1 VAFKQFE
8 LEGIG
13 PLKVYKRRGTR
24 NIRLS
29 VDHAGKV
36 RVSIPTW
43 LPYKT
48 GLSYAVS
55 KQGWLTAQLAT
66 HAQQLYANGQSIGK
80 QHVLYFEPTT
90 NRAIRTS
97 RKSEQIIIYY
107 PDRLSVTDNLVQA
120 AAGKAAVKAL
130 RHEAEQHLPE
140 RLQDLA
146 NLHDFSF
153 KSVSIRQLK
162 SRWGS
167 CDQDKNIKLNLYLMQ
182 LPWELIDYVL
192 LHELVHTRIMQHGPV
207 FWRAMAELQPE
218 TPLLRKQIRG
228 YKTAILQQMPQV

>member
-1 VAFKQFE
+1 MAFKQFE

-13 PLKVYKRRGTR
+13 PLKVYKRRGTK

-29 VDHAGKV
+29 VDHGGKV

-48 GLSYAVS
+48 GLGYVIS
-55 KQGWLTAQLAT
+55 KQTWLVAQLAR
-66 HAQQLYANGQSIGK
+66 HARQLYTTGQAVGK
-80 QHVLYFEPTT
+80 QHVLYFETT
-90 NRAIRTS
+90 NSTTIRTS
-97 RKSEQIIIYY
+97 LKDEQIIVYH
-107 PDRLSVTDNLVQA
+107 PATTLVSDDKVQLA
-120 AAGKAAVKAL
+120 ATKAAIRAL
-130 RHEAEQHLPE
+130 RHEAEQHLPA

-146 NLHDFSF
+146 SLHDLSF
-153 KSVSIRQLK
+153 KSVNIRHLK

-207 FWRAMAELQPE
+207 FWRAMSELQPD
-218 TPLLRKQIRG
+218 TPQFRKQIRG
-228 YKTAILQQMPQV
+228 YKTTILQQMP